1 MILGEK
7 NMLISSKD
15 LKITDNN
22 SKIMVMIAMEIRI
35 TIIQLNNRSNNR
47 IMVVNKNSVEDMNY
61 DYLYF

>member
-1 MILGEK
+1 MKIIMILGEK

-35 TIIQLNNRSNNR
+35 TII
-47 IMVVNKNSVEDMNY
+47 
-61 DYLYF
+61 